1 LTLTRPATIAGAARM
16 TKNGGDLQKD
26 TVGATLPVPLS
37 VKVTD
42 DFNNPVANVTVSW
55 TVIDGGGSVA
65 PTTAPTDANGIAS
78 TRWTLGTRMTATDST
93 QAVQA
98 TGVASPLNFL
108 ATSRPG
114 AVSAS
119 GTTVTAAP
127 GTLSAS
133 SGGSAATITVTAVD
147 GFGNPIGGKTV
158 ALTATGN
165 GNALTQPAGP
175 TNASGVASGTLSST
189 VAEAKTVSASVGT
202 TAIAPHATVS
212 VTPGAAEAP
221 RF

>member
-1 LTLTRPATIAGAARM
+1 M

-55 TVIDGGGSVA
+55 TVIDGGGSVTPA
-65 PTTAPTDANGIAS
+65 TAPTDANGIAS

-119 GTTVTAAP
+119 GTTMTATP
-127 GTLSAS
+127 STLSAS

-147 GFGNPIGGKTV
+147 AFGNPIGGETGT
-158 ALTATGN
+158 LTATGN
-165 GNALTQPAGP
+165 GDTLTQPAG
-175 TNASGVASGTLSST
+175 
-189 VAEAKTVSASVGT
+189 
-202 TAIAPHATVS
+202 
-212 VTPGAAEAP
+212 AAE
-221 RF
+221 RESGGEGKRVDLGGR

>member
-1 LTLTRPATIAGAARM
+1 M

-55 TVIDGGGSVA
+55 TVIDGGGSVTPA
-65 PTTAPTDANGIAS
+65 TAPTDANGIAS

-98 TGVASPLNFL
+98 TGVARPLDFL
-108 ATSRPG
+108 AASRPR

-119 GTTVTAAP
+119 RPTVKAAQGTISAP
-127 GTLSAS
+127 SRGRAP
-133 SGGSAATITVTAVD
+133 AV
-147 GFGNPIGGKTV
+147 
-158 ALTATGN
+158 
-165 GNALTQPAGP
+165 AG
-175 TNASGVASGTLSST
+175 
-189 VAEAKTVSASVGT
+189 
-202 TAIAPHATVS
+202 
-212 VTPGAAEAP
+212 
-221 RF
+221 